1 MVFQKNMSS
10 FKVKIGLLSRDL
22 DQFTSGGNI
31 GSLAGGQIGAI
42 MGKVIGTAIAA
53 LFPPLAPILPGIG
66 VALGAV
72 AGYYIGEAFGSI
84 KEEDWYKNGQ
94 KNSLLREI
102 TSKYRNKRKSKVKT
116 ARSGLQNRIS
126 AIDNALKNKSLSKE
140 QRQQL
145 EDKRKEYQA
154 SLSDLTEIATIDDED
169 PETRS
174 KRQKKIDEI
183 LKLLNLEQSDG
194 LLSGVDGTNQKSI
207 FRFPEDPTKG
217 MDYGVDTLF
226 KDDAGIAQLPEKTD
240 LNVMNV
246 YKTLSRIMVI
256 SLGNAIDAY
265 QRGIIPFDKIVSV
278 ANKQII
284 GFVDGTNITIK
295 PWKKTKG

>member
-1 MVFQKNMSS
+1 
-10 FKVKIGLLSRDL
+10 
-22 DQFTSGGNI
+22 
-31 GSLAGGQIGAI
+31 

-102 TSKYRNKRKSKVKT
+102 TSKYRNKRKSKVTK
-116 ARSGLQNRIS
+116 ARRGLQNRIS
-126 AIDNALKNKSLSKE
+126 AIDNALKTKSLSEE

-145 EDKRKEYQA
+145 ENKKKEYQA
-154 SLSDLTEIATIDDED
+154 SLSDLSEITTIDDED

-194 LLSGVDGTNQKSI
+194 LLSGKRYGEEESSI
-207 FRFPEDPTKG
+207 FIFPEG
-217 MDYGVDTLF
+217 RGGAVDYSTSRLF
-226 KDDAGIAQLPEKTD
+226 KETG
-240 LNVMNV
+240 V
-246 YKTLSRIMVI
+246 LSPLSSKLDR
-256 SLGNAIDAY
+256 
-265 QRGIIPFDKIVSV
+265 
-278 ANKQII
+278 QIL
-284 GFVDGTNITIK
+284 
-295 PWKKTKG
+295 